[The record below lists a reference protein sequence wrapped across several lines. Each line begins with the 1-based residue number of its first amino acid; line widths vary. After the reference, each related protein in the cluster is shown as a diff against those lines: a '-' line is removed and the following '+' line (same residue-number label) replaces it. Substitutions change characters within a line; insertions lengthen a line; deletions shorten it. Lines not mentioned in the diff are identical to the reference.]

1 VAPTQPPCSVA
12 ALAEPL
18 AGSAPHRPTWVLIE
32 HPGPW
37 RRDAVLDAA
46 WPVELGADFG
56 RRLQQVLD
64 AAGLRVVLARRPG
77 RAGQVDMDGQPIEPG
92 RRVVLARAGGCGWA
106 AATTLDGALDL
117 LKLPWTDLLN
127 GHAPPYT
134 AAADGWHDPGPVW
147 GVCTHG
153 TRDACCARLGRPIAA
168 ALQDIVES
176 TGSGQP
182 GAGQVW
188 EISHSGGHRF
198 AGVVLQLPE
207 GVLYG
212 RVDEA
217 DVPALVAA
225 RAAGAVV
232 PHLMRGQVH
241 RSPGVQ
247 AAEATL
253 RERLGEPSLTAL
265 KLIDE
270 ATTTSTWRHE
280 PTGATWTVRAVERPL
295 AARPVSCGKSAE
307 AGTCWVVTD
316 VGQ

>member
-1 VAPTQPPCSVA
+1 MA

-37 RRDAVLDAA
+37 GRDAVLDAA
-46 WPVELGADFG
+46 WPAQLGADFG
-56 RRLQQVLD
+56 ARLQKVLD
-64 AAGLRVVLARRPG
+64 DAGLRVVLARRPG
-77 RAGQVDMDGQPIEPG
+77 RTGQAEADGRPIEPG
-92 RRVVLARAGGCGWA
+92 RRVVLARTGGCGWA
-106 AATTLDGALDL
+106 AATTLAGAADL
-117 LKLPWTDLLN
+117 LDLPWTDLLE
-127 GHAPPYT
+127 GHTPPYL
-134 AAADGWHDPGPVW
+134 AAPGHWHDPGPVW
-147 GVCTHG
+147 AVCTQG

-168 ALQDIVES
+168 ALQSATDQS
-176 TGSGQP
+176 

-198 AGVVLQLPE
+198 AGVVLELPE

-212 RVDEA
+212 RVGEA

-232 PHLMRGQVH
+232 PQLMRGQVH

-247 AAEATL
+247 AGEATL
-253 RERLGEPSLTAL
+253 RERLSEPSLTAL
-265 KLIDE
+265 QLLDE
-270 ATTTSTWRHE
+270 VTTAGAAASTSTSTGVWRHE
-280 PTGATWTVRAVERPL
+280 PSGTVWTVRAEERPL
-295 AARPVSCGKSAE
+295 DPRPVSCAKPAE

-316 VGQ
+316 VSR